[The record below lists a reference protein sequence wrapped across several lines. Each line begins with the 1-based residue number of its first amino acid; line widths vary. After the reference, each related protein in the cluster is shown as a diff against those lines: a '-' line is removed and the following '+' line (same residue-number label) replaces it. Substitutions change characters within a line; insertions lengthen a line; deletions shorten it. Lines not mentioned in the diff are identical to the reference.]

1 MERRFTVAAPRKRVL
16 QMMVAVA
23 ASVFGL
29 LMGAMPASALE
40 PESGS
45 DFGGLWSFAQGFGQV
60 VPDLSGHGLSATLGS
75 APNNPTWIR
84 PAFLGL
90 PALHFNGN
98 DFLTVPD
105 APSLDSQQVTVG
117 AIVRAGS
124 SPGPARYIA
133 SKGAIQCLNASYG
146 LYTGASG
153 GLSFY
158 VSDGPASFTVSP
170 DAGTGIWN
178 GQWHRV
184 VGTYDGSTVRLYVD
198 GRQVGTGTP
207 STMTID
213 YGLPDGNQFAIGD
226 YLGPCANTLGFVGD
240 MAGVSVRQGVTQ
252 SPFG

>member
-1 MERRFTVAAPRKRVL
+1 MVGRFTVAARRTRVL
-16 QMMVAVA
+16 QMMIAVAV
-23 ASVFGL
+23 SVFGL
-29 LMGAMPASALE
+29 LMAALPASASV
-40 PESGS
+40 PGS
-45 DFGGLWSFAQGFGQV
+45 SVFGGAWSFAQGSGQV

-84 PAFLGL
+84 GAFLGL
-90 PALHFNGN
+90 PALHFNGD

-105 APSLDSQQVTVG
+105 APSLDSQQITVG

-124 SPGPARYIA
+124 SPGTDRYIA
-133 SKGAIQCLNASYG
+133 ARGSIQCLTASYG

-158 VSDGPASFTVSP
+158 VSDGPYSYTVSP
-170 DAGTGIWN
+170 DAGTGIWD
-178 GQWHRV
+178 GQWHVV

-213 YGLPDGNQFAIGD
+213 YGLPDGQFAIGD
-226 YLGPCANTLGFVGD
+226 YLGPCPNPMGFVGD
-240 MAGVSVRQGVTQ
+240 MAGLAVKQSVTPL
-252 SPFG
+252 PFG

>member
-1 MERRFTVAAPRKRVL
+1 MVGRFTLAAWRKRAL
-16 QMMVAVA
+16 QMMIAVAV
-23 ASVFGL
+23 SVFGL
-29 LMGAMPASALE
+29 LMAVVPASASV
-40 PESGS
+40 PGSGS
-45 DFGGLWSFAQGFGQV
+45 IFGGAWSFAQGFGQV
-60 VPDLSGHGLSATLGS
+60 VPDLSGHGLNATLGS

-84 PAFLGL
+84 GAFLGL
-90 PALHFNGN
+90 PALHFNGD

-124 SPGPARYIA
+124 SPGTARYIA
-133 SKGAIQCLNASYG
+133 AKGAIQCFNASYG
-146 LYTGASG
+146 LYTGTSG

-158 VSDGPASFTVSP
+158 ISDGVNSFTVSP

-178 GQWHRV
+178 GQWHVV

-207 STMTID
+207 STTTID
-213 YGLPDGNQFAIGD
+213 YGLPDSNQFAMGD
-226 YLGPCANTLGFVGD
+226 YLGPCPNAMGFVGD
-240 MAGVSVRQGVTQ
+240 MAGVAVKQSVTP